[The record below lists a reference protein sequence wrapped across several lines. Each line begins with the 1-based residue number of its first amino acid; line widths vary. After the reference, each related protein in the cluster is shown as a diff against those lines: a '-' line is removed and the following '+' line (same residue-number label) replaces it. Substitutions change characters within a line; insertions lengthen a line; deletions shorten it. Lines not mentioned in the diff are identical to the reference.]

1 MTRSQNYLSTYLLLC
16 NVTVFYLCEC
26 AMKGRSKKDER
37 IATEVV
43 FRVYSLS
50 ISVGVARV
58 CFPGVNQLMPGRV
71 PVHSI
76 VITSFTLYSYNMLW
90 IGAVLRCGRGFF
102 LALL

>member
-43 FRVYSLS
+43 FRVYSLP
-50 ISVGVARV
+50 ISVGVTGV
-58 CFPGVNQLMPGRV
+58 CFPRSK
-71 PVHSI
+71 PVDAWACAGAFDSDHVLPYI
-76 VITSFTLYSYNMLW
+76 VTT
-90 IGAVLRCGRGFF
+90 FF
-102 LALL
+102 